1 MTWKQLFISSV
12 GKKAVMGLTGISLVA
27 FLLVHAGLNACIWAN
42 DNGEMFN
49 KAAHFMGSTVVTRTL
64 EIGLFV
70 GIILHIVQ
78 GYMLAAANKA
88 KRSIG
93 YNVQLGNRGSK
104 WYSRSMALL
113 GSIILIFL
121 AVHMSDFFIPSR
133 ITHAGL
139 ETPVTYGTSDIQYH
153 NMYALMA
160 AKFTDNI
167 LAVII
172 YTVGCIALAYHLFHG
187 FQSAFRS
194 LGVHNKKYNQLLT
207 SFGYG
212 YTIVI
217 ILAFIMM
224 PLSFYFGWLTVQL

>member
-12 GKKAVMGLTGISLVA
+12 GKKVVMGLTGISLVA

-42 DNGEMFN
+42 DNGYMFN
-49 KAAHFMGSTVVTRTL
+49 KAAHFMGSTVLTRTL

-78 GYMLAAANKA
+78 GYMLAASNKA

-93 YNVQLGNRGSK
+93 YDVQLGNRGSK
-104 WYSRSMALL
+104 WYSRSMAIL

-121 AVHMSDFFIPSR
+121 AVHLSDFFIPSR
-133 ITHAGL
+133 ITGAGL
-139 ETPVTYGTSDIQYH
+139 EPITYDGDTTHYH

-160 AKFTDNI
+160 NKFTGNI
-167 LAVII
+167 LSVII

-194 LGVHNKKYNQLLT
+194 LGVHNKKYNTLLT
-207 SFGYG
+207 SVGYV
-212 YTIVI
+212 YTVVV

-224 PLSFYFGWLTVQL
+224 PLSFYFGWLTA

>member
-12 GKKAVMGLTGISLVA
+12 GKKVVMGLTGISLVA

-42 DNGEMFN
+42 DDGQMFN
-49 KAAHFMGSTVVTRTL
+49 KAAHFMGSTVITRTL
-64 EIGLFV
+64 EIGLFI

-78 GYMLAAANKA
+78 GYMLAATNKA

-113 GSIILIFL
+113 GSLILIFL
-121 AVHMSDFFIPSR
+121 AIHLSDFFIPSR

-139 ETPVTYGTSDIQYH
+139 ETPKFYDGDTTAYH
-153 NMYALMA
+153 DMYRLMINR
-160 AKFTDNI
+160 FQDNI

-172 YTVGCIALAYHLFHG
+172 YIVGCIALAYHLFHG

-207 SFGYG
+207 SLGYG
-212 YTIVI
+212 YTVVV

-224 PLSFYFGWLTVQL
+224 PLSIFFGWIS